1 MSYELDHIETLI
13 ARDIDNSLSPEE
25 KRILQ
30 SWLDEDT
37 ANQRYYD
44 TLKSTWSLAANAD
57 ADFIPAT
64 EKNWEIFQRHIT
76 PTAKR
81 GFLYTYRNALRIAAS
96 VTVLAAAAT
105 TYFVF
110 FYHPEITV
118 LTAAREKKTVT
129 LPDGSKVF
137 LNQQSSL
144 SYKSGFSGD
153 ERAVHLEGEAFFEV
167 TQQSDKPFVVYASHT
182 QTQVLGTSFDV
193 KSYDPGQVEVTVV
206 SGKVAFSDRQN
217 AERRLVLEQGN
228 RGVLEA
234 ARTLKQ
240 MPIEDPNFMAWKE
253 NRLSFQDT
261 RISDVIHTLETY
273 YQVKIVLANP
283 EMGRLRYNGTFDPE
297 QLENLD
303 AVLEVICP
311 TVNLHW
317 TKEGEGDDAKY
328 VLVPS
333 AQQ

>member
-44 TLKSTWSLAANAD
+44 TLKGTWALAAKAH

-64 EKNWEIFQRHIT
+64 DKNWELFRRHIT
-76 PTAKR
+76 ATGKR
-81 GFLYTYRNALRIAAS
+81 SFLHTYRNALRIAA
-96 VTVLAAAAT
+96 TITLLAGAAT
-105 TYFVF
+105 IYFVF
-110 FYHPEITV
+110 LYHPQISIQ
-118 LTAAREKKTVT
+118 TAAREKKTVT

-144 SYKSGFSGD
+144 SYAAGFHGE

-167 TQQSDKPFVVYASHT
+167 TPQSDKPFVVYASHT

-193 KSYDPGQVEVTVV
+193 KSYDPGQVEVSVV
-206 SGKVAFSDRQN
+206 TGQVAFSDRNN
-217 AERRLVLEQGN
+217 AQQRLVLSSGN
-228 RGVLEA
+228 KGILQA
-234 ARTLKQ
+234 AKTLKQ

-253 NRLSFQDT
+253 NRLAFQDT
-261 RISDVIHTLETY
+261 RIRDVINTLESY
-273 YQVKIVLANP
+273 FNVKIVLADP
-283 EMGRLRYNGTFDPE
+283 EMGYLRYNGTFDPE
-297 QLENLD
+297 QLSSLD
-303 AVLEVICP
+303 SVLEVICP

-317 TKEGEGDDAKY
+317 TKEGQGSDVKY
-328 VLVPS
+328 VLVS